1 MKLFRMGVMVLA
13 LSMTLA
19 AQGPGGGNRPGG
31 NTPGGGNGPNG
42 DAPQRPQPEYS
53 ELAETL
59 RLTQEQIDQLNDIRR
74 RFAEE
79 IQGNV
84 QAIGEKMR
92 AAQMELRSEVP
103 SATAIGQLQLDAL
116 EMRKSVRAME
126 DDFVAESQAVLSA
139 QQNAALSSLT
149 RIAPYMRHVRQGQSL
164 GLIAGDDGEFS
175 LGGGRGGPGAG
186 RGRRAGFAGAMGP
199 GGPRGGQRPGGP
211 GGPNPPAQP

>member
-1 MKLFRMGVMVLA
+1 MMVLA
-13 LSMTLA
+13 LSLTLA
-19 AQGPGGGNRPGG
+19 AQGPGGGPGGNRPGG
-31 NTPGGGNGPNG
+31 SPGGDGPNG

-74 RFAEE
+74 RFAED

-126 DDFVAESQAVLSA
+126 DDFVAEAQAVLSA

-149 RIAPYMRHVRQGQSL
+149 LIAPYMRHVRQGQSL
-164 GLIAGDDGEFS
+164 GLIAGDDGDFS
-175 LGGGRGGPGAG
+175 LGGGPGGPAAG
-186 RGRRAGFAGAMGP
+186 RGRRAGFGGAMGP
-199 GGPRGGQRPGGP
+199 GGPGGGQRPGGP
-211 GGPNPPAQP
+211 GGPNPPTQP

>member
-31 NTPGGGNGPNG
+31 NTPGGGPGGTGPNG

-53 ELAETL
+53 ELAESL

-79 IQGNV
+79 IQGNM

-92 AAQMELRSEVP
+92 AAQMELRAEVP

-116 EMRKSVRAME
+116 EMRKAVRAME
-126 DDFVAESQAVLSA
+126 DDFVAESQAVLTA

-149 RIAPYMRHVRQGQSL
+149 RIAPFMRHVRQGQTL

-175 LGGGRGGPGAG
+175 LGGPAAG
-186 RGRRAGFAGAMGP
+186 RGRRGGFGGAMRP
-199 GGPRGGQRPGGP
+199 GGPAGGQRPGGP
-211 GGPNPPAQP
+211 GGPNPPTQP